1 MDRAIKSILSKT
13 DYLNYEIIIIE
24 NNSELED
31 TFKYYKEIEKHND
44 NIKVVFWDKGFNYSA
59 INNYGA
65 TFASGEYILLLNNDV
80 EVINNDWLTN
90 MLQLAQREDV
100 RCWS

>member
-1 MDRAIKSILSKT
+1 MLVG
-13 DYLNYEIIIIE
+13 
-24 NNSELED
+24 D
-31 TFKYYKEIEKHND
+31 TFEYYKEIEKHND

-100 RCWS
+100 GCVGAKLFTLIRLYSMEV